1 MSDNDTEHST
11 NSVTKQ
17 VTLVNKHGIHVR
29 TAALIAETSESFQST
44 ISITSPHASTDGADM
59 MQLLLLQASCGTELT
74 LSATGEDA
82 LEAVE
87 SLHKLITSGFGLDE
101 ERLD

>member
-1 MSDNDTEHST
+1 VPADSTDNTPHIIAKT
-11 NSVTKQ
+11 
-17 VTLVNKHGIHVR
+17 VTLINKHGIHVR
-29 TAALIAETSESFQST
+29 TAALIAETSEAFSAEIT
-44 ISITSPHASTDGADM
+44 IASPHASTDGADM

-74 LSATGEDA
+74 LSATGDDA

-87 SLHKLITSGFGLDE
+87 SLHKLISSGFGLDE